1 MKLVWTFWA
10 SQHPQLPSFLSMFLL
25 PIRAL
30 WTLPVWLPNTLQCS
44 DFSKITKSFSFL
56 LTLVT
61 SASLSSWTFGAFDN
75 LLSPSFCHICP
86 TVLASLVLYSPSFSP
101 ISLVT
106 SGRLL
111 IHPCPS
117 KSWCAS
123 RFCVWTPSL
132 HIYSSSTP
140 RWSDGRTCRRVK
152 LSPLTH
158 HNKRKGGTIL
168 WRYVATVF

>member
-10 SQHPQLPSFLSMFLL
+10 SQHPQFPSLLSVFLL

-30 WTLPVWLPNTLQCS
+30 WTLPVWLPYTLHPHPPGP
-44 DFSKITKSFSFL
+44 L
-56 LTLVT
+56 EP
-61 SASLSSWTFGAFDN
+61 LSTF
-75 LLSPSFCHICP
+75 LSPSFCHIYP

-101 ISLVT
+101 VSLVT

-111 IHPCPS
+111 IHSCPS
-117 KSWCAS
+117 KSWCAT

-140 RWSDGRTCRRVK
+140 RWSDGRTCRCVK
-152 LSPLTH
+152 LSPLTQ
-158 HNKRKGGTIL
+158 HNKSKGGTIL

>member
-10 SQHPQLPSFLSMFLL
+10 SQHPQFPSLLSVFLL

-30 WTLPVWLPNTLQCS
+30 WTLPVWLPYTLQCS

-56 LTLVT
+56 LTLAT
-61 SASLSSWTFGAFDN
+61 SRHI
-75 LLSPSFCHICP
+75 SPSFCHIYP

-101 ISLVT
+101 VSLVT

-111 IHPCPS
+111 IHSCPR
-117 KSWCAS
+117 KSWCAT

-132 HIYSSSTP
+132 HIYSSFTP
-140 RWSDGRTCRRVK
+140 CWSDGRTCRCVK
-152 LSPLTH
+152 SPLLLITT
-158 HNKRKGGTIL
+158 KAKE
-168 WRYVATVF
+168 APSCDAM